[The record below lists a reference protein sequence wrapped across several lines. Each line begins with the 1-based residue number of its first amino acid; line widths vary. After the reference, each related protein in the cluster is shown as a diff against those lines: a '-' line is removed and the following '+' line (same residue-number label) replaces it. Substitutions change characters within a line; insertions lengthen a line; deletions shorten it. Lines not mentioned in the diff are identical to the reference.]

1 MKTYGMAIAQ
11 RAWQPRTAFPIAKVT
26 TNFLA
31 VAAIFLSF
39 SVGVNAQT
47 VPRAENAREARVA
60 QTDSVPAIVYLPDV
74 QLQGLAPQEIRVT
87 PTQPVTD
94 AVGKILQAYQG
105 QDVGIRGYDV
115 QVNPSTHAAVIN
127 FKLNNPRGA
136 EAFESM
142 SSANQYAL
150 FEAIRQTLLSQP
162 IYNIQEVIFTAN
174 GAPFDI

>member
-11 RAWQPRTAFPIAKVT
+11 QVEQTRTAFPIAKVT
-26 TNFLA
+26 TNLLT
-31 VAAIFLSF
+31 VAAIVLGL

-47 VPRAENAREARVA
+47 VPRAENARETVA

-94 AVGKILQAYQG
+94 AVASILQAYQG

-115 QVNPSTHAAVIN
+115 QVNPSTHEAVIN
-127 FKLNNPRGA
+127 FKVSDPRGA
-136 EAFESM
+136 EVFDSM

-174 GAPFDI
+174 GTPLEI